1 MNINQYYNSIPTNQ
15 NSPSILIHQIRS
27 FAPAITVYIIPP
39 GTCTGAGGSRS
50 IKRRGGV
57 NLKNSFVKRNWVSKT
72 DVRQGFAYFS
82 VLF

>member
-1 MNINQYYNSIPTNQ
+1 M
-15 NSPSILIHQIRS
+15 
-27 FAPAITVYIIPP
+27 APAITVYIIPP
-39 GTCTGAGGSRS
+39 GTRTGAGGSRS